1 MFANLTLRERR
12 LLKQAQVGA
21 TISFILLFVPI
32 LTISLL
38 HTSDSLAKWLGI
50 VGVIMVLPLLY
61 FAWQILK
68 IAYKDQ
74 KDNPTPPLW
83 VPKVYGIGL
92 SINPYHRFGKLIFI
106 LLAVLIVGIIIC
118 FSHQQV
124 KSITKKRVI
133 NTLLLSRRVLIIFK

>member
-74 KDNPTPPLW
+74 KIIQRLLCGFQKFMELGFRSIPIT
-83 VPKVYGIGL
+83 GL
-92 SINPYHRFGKLIFI
+92 ES
-106 LLAVLIVGIIIC
+106 
-118 FSHQQV
+118 
-124 KSITKKRVI
+124 
-133 NTLLLSRRVLIIFK
+133 

>member
-1 MFANLTLRERR
+1 MDRMFANLTLRERR

-38 HTSDSLAKWLGI
+38 HTSDLLAKWLGI
-50 VGVIMVLPLLY
+50 VGIIMVLPLLY

-106 LLAVLIVGIIIC
+106 LLAVLIVGIIISLL
-118 FSHQQV
+118 FTPASQ
-124 KSITKKRVI
+124 I
-133 NTLLLSRRVLIIFK
+133 NH

>member
-38 HTSDSLAKWLGI
+38 HTSDLLAKWLGI

-106 LLAVLIVGIIIC
+106 LLTQRKRVAPPQISG
-118 FSHQQV
+118 S
-124 KSITKKRVI
+124 TKKVR
-133 NTLLLSRRVLIIFK
+133 FKNFASEWCGAPRKNKQ

>member
-32 LTISLL
+32 LTIILL
-38 HTSDSLAKWLGI
+38 HTSDLLAKWLGI

-74 KDNPTPPLW
+74 KDNPTPFVGSESLW
-83 VPKVYGIGL
+83 DWAFDQSLSPVWKVNFYIASGTD
-92 SINPYHRFGKLIFI
+92 SWH
-106 LLAVLIVGIIIC
+106 
-118 FSHQQV
+118 HH
-124 KSITKKRVI
+124 
-133 NTLLLSRRVLIIFK
+133 